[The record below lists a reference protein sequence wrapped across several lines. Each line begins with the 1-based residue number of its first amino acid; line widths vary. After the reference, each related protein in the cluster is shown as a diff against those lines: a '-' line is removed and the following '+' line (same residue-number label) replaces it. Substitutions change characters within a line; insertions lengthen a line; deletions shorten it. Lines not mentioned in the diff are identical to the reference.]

1 MNAHT
6 RFALTL
12 ILMALAGVLAACGG
26 DPAPI
31 IVYVTPTPLASPT
44 ETPAPT
50 AHDQTLIG
58 ARLDLRQD
66 TVTPPPTPAGVQYG
80 PITGAN
86 YTPEPLHTPLP
97 DMVSERPCTLTVTA
111 AQLPLY
117 QAADK
122 NSAPAGIANGQDV
135 LTVQQI
141 STDGAGNQWA
151 QTPRGWL
158 TITDGGA
165 TTAQLETVRKC
176 DILRANVPDSTLL
189 GLHVLNGT
197 RDTEVLSFVR
207 RMLDSGHPVGTVKGM
222 NSTENLLNQIEEIS
236 PQTVTVYRSMLSSD
250 GFGDCPVDVRK
261 SPDPAETARRWMDG
275 LEPYWSQVNADY
287 YEVVNECPTTLQWL
301 NDFMIEVMKIANER
315 GRCLLLFSFSGG
327 TPDMG
332 EFNTVLPAYQYAVEH
347 PCQPGRTHG
356 IAMHAY
362 SMEDGQMLSGADK
375 WIARRFEIV
384 HDRLLQVYPPGA
396 DLPVYVTEAGIG
408 GGQTFPGCDVVIK
421 DALLYSYQVELDPYV
436 KGFHLWSVGTG
447 TGWYD
452 ISSCLPALA
461 DELIR
466 YYGG

>member
-6 RFALTL
+6 KFALTL
-12 ILMALAGVLAACGG
+12 ILLVLAGALAACAS

-31 IVYVTPTPLASPT
+31 VVYVTPTPLSPT
-44 ETPAPT
+44 ETAVPT

-66 TVTPPPTPAGVQYG
+66 TVTPPPTPSGVQYG
-80 PITGAN
+80 PIVGPN

-97 DMVSERPCTLTVTA
+97 DMVSEHPCTLTVTA
-111 AQLPLY
+111 AQVTLY

-122 NSAPAGIANGQDV
+122 NSAPAGLATGREV

-158 TITDGGA
+158 TVTDGGVA
-165 TTAQLETVRKC
+165 MAQLETVRKC
-176 DILRANVPDSTLL
+176 DILRANVLDSTLL
-189 GLHVLNGT
+189 GLHILNGT
-197 RDTEVLSFVR
+197 RDADVLSFVR
-207 RMLDSGHPVGTVKGM
+207 RMANAGHPVGTVKGL
-222 NSTENLLNQIEEIS
+222 NSSENLLNQIKQIS
-236 PQTVTVYRSMLSSD
+236 PQTVIVYRSMLSAD
-250 GFGDCPVDVRK
+250 GFGDCPANVRDL
-261 SPDPAETARRWMDG
+261 PDPVETAQRWMDG
-275 LEPYWSQVNADY
+275 LESYWSQVNADY
-287 YEVVNECPTTLQWL
+287 YEVVNECPATLQWL
-301 NDFMIEVMKIANER
+301 TDFMIATMQIANER

-327 TPDMG
+327 TPDMQ
-332 EFNTVLPAYQYAVEH
+332 EFDTVLPAYQYAVEH

-362 SMEDGQMLSGADK
+362 SMEDGKMLSEADK
-375 WIARRFEIV
+375 WIARRHEIV
-384 HDRLLQVYPPGA
+384 YDRLLQVYPPGA
-396 DLPVYVTEAGIG
+396 DLPVYLTEVGIG
-408 GGQTFPGCDVVIK
+408 GGQTLPGCDVVIR
-421 DALLYSYQVELDPYV
+421 DALLYTYQIEPDTYV
-436 KGFHLWSVGTG
+436 KGFHLWNVGTG

-452 ISSCLPALA
+452 ITPCLPALA

>member
-1 MNAHT
+1 MNAQK

-12 ILMALAGVLAACGG
+12 ILVALAGVLAACAS

-31 IVYVTPTPLASPT
+31 IVYVTPTPLAPT
-44 ETPAPT
+44 ETPSPT

-58 ARLDLRQD
+58 TRLDLRQD
-66 TVTPPPTPAGVQYG
+66 TATAPPTPAGVQYG
-80 PITGAN
+80 PITGPN

-97 DMVSERPCTLTVTA
+97 DMVNERPCTLMVTA
-111 AQLPLY
+111 AQVSLY

-122 NSAPAGIANGQDV
+122 NSAPAGIANGQEV

-158 TITDGGA
+158 TITDGGTA
-165 TTAQLETVRKC
+165 TAQLETVRKC
-176 DILRANVPDSTLL
+176 DILQANVPDTTLL

-222 NSTENLLNQIEEIS
+222 NSTENLLNQIKAIS

-250 GFGDCPVDVRK
+250 GFGDCPIDARK
-261 SPDPAETARRWMDG
+261 SPDPAKTAQRWMDG

-287 YEVVNECPTTLQWL
+287 YEVVNECPATLQWL

-327 TPDMG
+327 TPDMQ

-362 SMEDGQMLSGADK
+362 SMEDGQMLSESDK
-375 WIARRFEIV
+375 WIALRHEII
-384 HDRLLQVYPPGA
+384 HDRLLQVYPPGV
-396 DLPVYVTEAGIG
+396 DLPVYLTEVGIG
-408 GGQTFPGCDVVIK
+408 GGQTFPGCDMVIK
-421 DALLYSYQVELDPYV
+421 DALNYTYQLELDPYV

-452 ISSCLPALA
+452 ISACLPDLA
-461 DELIR
+461 NELIR